1 MPNISLWLPTI
12 WFDPLCT
19 ILLSLS
25 LDPLL
30 LLLLLQEGNFE
41 AMGIEGKMGV
51 EKGKNWEKEE
61 PELRKRPPAI
71 SSQQLVSRSL
81 ALRASSCN
89 LLFNPDVKCHRAKI
103 ESYVIIAIVRRPPPA
118 TRCLDVISGLGKSP
132 FTEVHSVNAGR

>member
-1 MPNISLWLPTI
+1 M

-25 LDPLL
+25 LN

-51 EKGKNWEKEE
+51 EKGKNWEEE
-61 PELRKRPPAI
+61 PGLKRPPAI
-71 SSQQLVSRSL
+71 SSQQLVSRTL

-103 ESYVIIAIVRRPPPA
+103 ALYVIIAIVRRPPPA
-118 TRCLDVISGLGKSP
+118 TRCLDVISGI
-132 FTEVHSVNAGR
+132 R